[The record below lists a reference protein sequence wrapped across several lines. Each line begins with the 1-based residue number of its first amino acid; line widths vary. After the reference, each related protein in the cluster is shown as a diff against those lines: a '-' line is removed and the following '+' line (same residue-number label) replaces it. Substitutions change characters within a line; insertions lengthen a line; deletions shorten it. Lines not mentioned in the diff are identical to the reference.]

1 MISNVNL
8 KKVLDKSYTSYFSDD
23 VLKIHRHVEGY
34 LKRVYL
40 IGLRLNSVQYEI
52 ARTIVDTSHL
62 DIKSMVN
69 KAWYLLYSAS
79 HSNQS
84 AAISHLSANYPD
96 MIKLRDLFFS
106 FSCVYRN
113 KLAHGIIDTISGQ
126 ELIDTLCHLN
136 ISFYKEMERVFQL
149 DLGHS
154 AYDSPGDW
162 GATRGTSENVLVAMG
177 RLHLGNLSAN
187 PKSTAVVISEL
198 ATTSYPKP

>member
-8 KKVLDKSYTSYFSDD
+8 KKVLDKSYASYSSDD

-34 LKRVYL
+34 LKRVFL
-40 IGLRLNSVQYEI
+40 IGLRLNSVQYET
-52 ARTIVDTSHL
+52 ARTIVDTAHL
-62 DIKSMVN
+62 DIKSMVA
-69 KAWYLLYSAS
+69 KAWYLLDSSS
-79 HSNQS
+79 HRNQS
-84 AAISHLSANYPD
+84 VAISHLSANYPD

-149 DLGHS
+149 EHGHS
-154 AYDSPGDW
+154 AYESPGDW
-162 GATRGTSENVLVAMG
+162 GAARGTSEDVLVAMG